1 MRHQSTVLAGVAALL
16 APDLASA
23 SARQRGPGKNK
34 GGSVHPKKKQQQP
47 RPSESPTFSPSTWF
61 PTFFPT
67 ISPVTAEQEAAM
79 RATPPPTP
87 LPTRRPT
94 KRKQPTPD
102 PTKRPTRRPTREPTA
117 NPTPNPTPDT
127 PQLGR
132 PVASGLVPAQAVSI
146 AEDGPFTL
154 LVGTDFASIPVL
166 ENDVGDGLVVRAIVA
181 DAENGSCDIDL
192 SMEAVIY
199 TPDAGYAGSD
209 SCSYE
214 ACDADDNCGTA
225 LVRVQVKADATASPT
240 EGNSRGETPPPS
252 PAPVAPVTPAGTEQ
266 TLSPTV
272 PNVRSTPFPTESTP
286 EPTTPPPTPEPKGY
300 DDYVG
305 DSKKKEYG
313 YGGNEHGEDWYPGYG
328 RDHRVGKSG
337 KTKGGKSGYSH
348 AGKAGKSGAWGK
360 SGKTKGVSGPDA
372 GGYSDDAWSWI
383 PGAAAYGG
391 EPAWGA
397 ANYGGSDSWLAYDGD
412 SKTAKAESTWE
423 GAHAY
428 AGLQGWY
435 GDDGVHGSKTH
446 KEPDW
451 SAPHA
456 TNHQAWYGDDYVGT
470 WSGGPTESKG
480 GKETADS
487 KGGKESDW
495 GGPNLQ
501 AWYGD
506 DYAQGPAWSPPA
518 AAWHVPQG
526 VHGVW
531 AGGDDYAYDVSAKG
545 GKRHRRRRQ

>member
-1 MRHQSTVLAGVAALL
+1 MRRR
-16 APDLASA
+16 
-23 SARQRGPGKNK
+23 RQLRHGPGPGAGQ
-34 GGSVHPKKKQQQP
+34 GGRDRVPHGGQLA
-47 RPSESPTFSPSTWF
+47 RGD
-61 PTFFPT
+61 
-67 ISPVTAEQEAAM
+67 A
-79 RATPPPTP
+79 PPEPGAGR
-87 LPTRRPT
+87 TRH
-94 KRKQPTPD
+94 
-102 PTKRPTRRPTREPTA
+102 A
-117 NPTPNPTPDT
+117 
-127 PQLGR
+127 G
-132 PVASGLVPAQAVSI
+132 
-146 AEDGPFTL
+146 
-154 LVGTDFASIPVL
+154 
-166 ENDVGDGLVVRAIVA
+166 GDRA
-181 DAENGSCDIDL
+181 DAVPDRPER
-192 SMEAVIY
+192 AVDSV
-199 TPDAGYAGSD
+199 PDREHAG
-209 SCSYE
+209 
-214 ACDADDNCGTA
+214 ADHA
-225 LVRVQVKADATASPT
+225 
-240 EGNSRGETPPPS
+240 PPD
-252 PAPVAPVTPAGTEQ
+252 
-266 TLSPTV
+266 
-272 PNVRSTPFPTESTP
+272 
-286 EPTTPPPTPEPKGY
+286 PEPKGY

-456 TNHQAWYGDDYVGT
+456 TNHQAWYGDDYVGA
-470 WSGGPTESKG
+470 WSGGPTDSKG